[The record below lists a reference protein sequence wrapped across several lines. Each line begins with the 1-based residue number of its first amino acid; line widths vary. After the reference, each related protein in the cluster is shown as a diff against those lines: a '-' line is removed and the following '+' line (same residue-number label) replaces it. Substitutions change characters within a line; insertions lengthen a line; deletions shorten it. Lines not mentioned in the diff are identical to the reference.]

1 MNISEL
7 YNELF
12 LAIFERI
19 EEEMSRAYWNVH
31 QEDMW
36 SPFRNTG
43 GEYANDTFEVRAYY
57 WGNDEELENLPN
69 FSYKNGEFTATWY
82 KYVGRNLNVECKV
95 PITLEYLNTMLNDCI
110 ESIEKE
116 EH

>member
-1 MNISEL
+1 MINSEI

-12 LAIFERI
+12 LAIFEKI
-19 EEEMSRAYWNVH
+19 EGEMNRVYWNVH
-31 QEDMW
+31 QEDMR

-43 GEYANDTFEVRAYY
+43 SKYANDVFEVRAYY
-57 WGNDEELENLPN
+57 WGDDEELENLPN

-82 KYVGRNLNVECKV
+82 KYVSRNLNVECKV

-110 ESIEKE
+110 DSIEKE
-116 EH
+116 EN